1 VAWPP
6 IHLVSLS
13 LRCSEC
19 DAKVDALRRTALSTL
34 PPVLIIHLKRFEFN
48 LETMTKFKARNY
60 LSLSFSSFH
69 ALIAIDPTTPPSWSD
84 RRSHRPFL

>member
-1 VAWPP
+1 MTRPP
-6 IHLVSLS
+6 IHLFSLS

-48 LETMTKFKARNY
+48 LETMTKFKARNHTVVSFSPHFMPR
-60 LSLSFSSFH
+60 SLSIS
-69 ALIAIDPTTPPSWSD
+69 LTRPLPSHC
-84 RRSHRPFL
+84 R